1 MRRRGFTL
9 IELLVVIAIIAI
21 LAAILFPVF
30 AKAREKARQSACL
43 SNCKQLGLG
52 LMAYLQDYDEKYMH
66 SGYQIAS
73 LPLGGSPPGNRNWWR
88 HLIYPYLANWQILNC
103 PSGNTTQKA
112 GDFNSQLINNYGYNS
127 RLSTRSMSEVQTPA
141 GVIAIGDSVHW
152 IGELYNG
159 YCYAYAAPSGWPGNF
174 ETTPAIRLEIH
185 TRHNFGS
192 ILAFAD
198 GHAKWMQT
206 TTIEGNRLSLITP

>member
-1 MRRRGFTL
+1 M
-9 IELLVVIAIIAI
+9 AIDSTPTRLTQDEIVALSKRHSLYEWSAQNAVDPI
-21 LAAILFPVF
+21 PV
-30 AKAREKARQSACL
+30 ARAEGVYFYSPDGTR
-43 SNCKQLGLG
+43 
-52 LMAYLQDYDEKYMH
+52 YL
-66 SGYQIAS
+66 
-73 LPLGGSPPGNRNWWR
+73 
-88 HLIYPYLANWQILNC
+88 
-103 PSGNTTQKA
+103 
-112 GDFNSQLINNYGYNS
+112 DFNSQLINNYGYNS